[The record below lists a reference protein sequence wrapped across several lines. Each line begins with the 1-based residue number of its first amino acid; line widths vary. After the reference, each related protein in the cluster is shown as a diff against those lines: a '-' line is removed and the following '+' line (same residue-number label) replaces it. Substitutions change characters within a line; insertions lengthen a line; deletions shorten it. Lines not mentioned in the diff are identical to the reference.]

1 MGAGTV
7 LICFRQISP
16 QSNKKS
22 EKTQCITEI
31 LFSCLVQMPALVDC
45 TLRRTLNLMSV
56 FTGASYSYVQGQT
69 GDEDTAVDVSLYSHR
84 WKRWLHP
91 NPRNMDSN
99 RASQE
104 QDPEPSQE
112 EPGGFPGLL
121 SAEDTDNSSQIE
133 VGDDS
138 QGGKMQLWLNQ

>member
-1 MGAGTV
+1 MLGY
-7 LICFRQISP
+7 
-16 QSNKKS
+16 
-22 EKTQCITEI
+22 
-31 LFSCLVQMPALVDC
+31 C
-45 TLRRTLNLMSV
+45 TPRRNLNLMSV
-56 FTGASYSYVQGQT
+56 FTGVSYSYVQGQK

-84 WKRWLHP
+84 WRRWLHP

-104 QDPEPSQE
+104 QDPEPSQD

-121 SAEDTDNSSQIE
+121 SSEDTDNSSQIE

-138 QGGKMQLWLNQ
+138 QGKNAALIKPVTV